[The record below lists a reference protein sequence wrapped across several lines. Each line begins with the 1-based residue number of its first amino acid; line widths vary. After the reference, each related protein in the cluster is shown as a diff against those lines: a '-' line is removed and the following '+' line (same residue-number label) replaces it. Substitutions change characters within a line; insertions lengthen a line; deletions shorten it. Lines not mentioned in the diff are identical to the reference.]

1 MRRMRNAA
9 VAAVAI
15 TSVLSLVACAKDSGP
30 GGAPGGNATGNGCEK
45 AAPPAAPAGST
56 SSSTTGTKPDAKA
69 LKVGLTFDIG
79 GRGDASFNDAAA
91 AGVDRA
97 VAELGLQKSNVKEAS
112 AAAGDTEDVK
122 ASRLRQ
128 LASEGYNPVIA
139 IGFAYADALKVVAAQ
154 FPNTRFAIVDAGV
167 EGAKNVTPLLFAEEQ
182 GSFLAGVIA
191 AYKSKKCSV
200 GFVGGVNVPLIQK
213 FEAGFYQ
220 GAKAAAPNIKI
231 EKKYLTPAGDLSGFN
246 DPNKGKVASD
256 GLIDGGADVLY
267 QAAGGSGKGVFS
279 AAMSRGAQ
287 AIGVDSD
294 QYKQTTVADSKDIII
309 SSVLKRVDVAVYDY
323 IAASAKND
331 LTTLPKVFDL
341 SVDGVGYSTSGGK
354 IDDIKGT
361 LDAYKAAIV
370 SGQIKVSDKPSS

>member
-1 MRRMRNAA
+1 MRNAA

-15 TSVLSLVACAKDSGP
+15 TSVLSLVACAKDSGTT
-30 GGAPGGNATGNGCEK
+30 PGGNAAGAECQK
-45 AAPPAAPAGST
+45 ATPPTVQAGST

-69 LKVGLTFDIG
+69 LKVGLTYDIG

-91 AGVDRA
+91 AGIDRA
-97 VAELGLQKSNVKEAS
+97 IAELGVQKSNVKEAS

-128 LASEGYNPVIA
+128 LASEGFNPVVA
-139 IGFAYADALKVVAAQ
+139 VGFAYADALKVVAAQ

-167 EGAKNVTPLLFAEEQ
+167 DGAKNVTPLVFAEEQ

-213 FEAGFYQ
+213 FEAGFYA

-231 EKKYLTPAGDLSGFN
+231 EKKYLTPAGDVSGFN
-246 DPNKGKVASD
+246 DPTKGKVASD

-267 QAAGGSGKGVFS
+267 HAAGASGKGVFN
-279 AAMSRGAQ
+279 AAKARGAL

-294 QYKQTTVADSKDIII
+294 QYKQTTVAESKDIII

-323 IAASAKND
+323 IAAAAKND
-331 LTTLPKVFDL
+331 LSTLPKSFDL
-341 SVDGVGYSTSGGK
+341 SVDGVGYATSGGK
-354 IDDIKGT
+354 VDDIKST
-361 LDAYKAAIV
+361 VDAYKAAIV

>member
-1 MRRMRNAA
+1 MRNAA

-15 TSVLSLVACAKDSGP
+15 TSVLSLVACAKDSGTT
-30 GGAPGGNATGNGCEK
+30 PGGNAGGAECQK
-45 AAPPAAPAGST
+45 ATPPTVQAGST

-69 LKVGLTFDIG
+69 LKVGLTYDIG

-91 AGVDRA
+91 AGIDRA
-97 VAELGLQKSNVKEAS
+97 IAELGVQKSNVKEAS

-122 ASRLRQ
+122 SSRLRQ
-128 LASEGYNPVIA
+128 LASEGYNPIVA
-139 IGFAYADALKVVAAQ
+139 VGFAYADALKVVAAQ

-167 EGAKNVTPLLFAEEQ
+167 EGAKNVTPLVFAEEQ

-213 FEAGFYQ
+213 FEAGFYA

-231 EKKYLTPAGDLSGFN
+231 EKKYLTPAGDVSGFN
-246 DPNKGKVASD
+246 DPTKGKVASD

-267 QAAGGSGKGVFS
+267 HAAGASGKGVFN
-279 AAMSRGAQ
+279 AAKARGAL

-294 QYKQTTVADSKDIII
+294 QYKQTTVAESKDIII

-323 IAASAKND
+323 IAAAAKND
-331 LTTLPKVFDL
+331 LSTLPKSFDL
-341 SVDGVGYSTSGGK
+341 SVDGVGYATSGGK
-354 IDDIKGT
+354 IDDIKST
-361 LDAYKAAIV
+361 VDAYKAAIV
-370 SGQIKVSDKPSS
+370 AGQIKVSDKPSS